1 MNKYMKT
8 TSKNKSIFK
17 KGQTYYAVVA
27 GNVYE
32 VKFIKEIIVYT
43 SWFPGDVEDKIEY
56 VFEYTYDEL
65 LQQIKLSKE
74 NVFSDYATANLS
86 ITVDSMVQKINELK
100 DKYSLRIANEHFSFL
115 AEAKQK
121 TFLEKLFNL

>member
-1 MNKYMKT
+1 MNKHMKT

-32 VKFIKEIIVYT
+32 VKFIKEIVRY
-43 SWFPGDVEDKIEY
+43 SAWCSGNVVDKIEY

-65 LQQIKLSKE
+65 LQQVKLSKE
-74 NVFSDYATANLS
+74 NVFNDYATANMA
-86 ITVDSMVQKINELK
+86 ITVDSLVDKINRQQAK
-100 DKYSLRIANEHFSFL
+100 VNYADSSDHFVSS
-115 AEAKQK
+115 AHEKPK
-121 TFLEKLFNL
+121 SFLEKLFNL